1 MRAPPARSLADYAH
15 RAFVGMLGVVT
26 VTSAGYFAMNAYSII
41 THVNQ
46 QASVQQPQQQA
57 PAGEGKKE

>member
-26 VTSAGYFAMNAYSII
+26 IASAGYFGLNAYSII

-46 QASVQQPQQQA
+46 QASTQQQQA
-57 PAGEGKKE
+57 PASEGKKE